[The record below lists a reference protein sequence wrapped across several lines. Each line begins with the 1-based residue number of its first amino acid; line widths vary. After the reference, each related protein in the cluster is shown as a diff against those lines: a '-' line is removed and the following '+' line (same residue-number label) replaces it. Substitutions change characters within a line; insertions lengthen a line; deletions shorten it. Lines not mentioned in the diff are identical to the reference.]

1 MHLPLFWTGQDFQK
15 KEKQVIEVEQV
26 VITTKNSLPFHFSD
40 HNNVLL
46 VVKQWKGALNLPAR
60 SALRA
65 RSLSLRRPRRS
76 PGEEMVGRG
85 ISTTAG
91 SGEEI
96 QKDKLSLFVIGYH
109 PLKETNPNNVHLT
122 FSEA

>member
-1 MHLPLFWTGQDFQK
+1 M
-15 KEKQVIEVEQV
+15 
-26 VITTKNSLPFHFSD
+26 VITTKSSLSFHFSD
-40 HNNVLL
+40 HKNVLL
-46 VVKQWKGALNLPAR
+46 VLKQQKGALNLPAR

-76 PGEEMVGRG
+76 PGEERAGRG

-96 QKDKLSLFVIGYH
+96 QKGKLSLFVTAYH
-109 PLKETNPNNVHLT
+109 PVKETNPKT
-122 FSEA
+122 SI